1 MKKKIYAKPE
11 IAVYEMEA
19 ESLLAGS
26 PVDKGDGHEHDNT
39 SIVGDDDGEWF

>member
-26 PVDKGDGHEHDNT
+26 PRDKGDDHEHEN
-39 SIVGDDDGEWF
+39 VPLGGDDDSDWF